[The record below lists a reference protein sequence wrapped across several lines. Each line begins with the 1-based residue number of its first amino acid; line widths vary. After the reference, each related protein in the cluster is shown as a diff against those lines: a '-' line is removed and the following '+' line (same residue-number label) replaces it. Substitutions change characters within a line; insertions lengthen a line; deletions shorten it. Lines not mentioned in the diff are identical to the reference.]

1 MPALAGYGY
10 GRESDFRTVKR
21 MKLKIKKR
29 KRLIGSI
36 SEIIPP
42 LVAGPI
48 SFVGFVLVFTL
59 TELDLA
65 LSALIFFGIYIVFS
79 VIYLWVILDKRTRS
93 EREAD
98 GKATFTSVIEGFLQR
113 SDVPMCGID
122 HEGKI
127 FWSNAAANELFDRT
141 SIFGDYF
148 DELSPVTLN
157 SVLADNG
164 TALEVAIN
172 GKYYET
178 NGHSVVSGVGKTISY
193 VYFKDTTKEVLWK
206 NKFEAREL
214 CVAAIYLDNL
224 AELSA
229 QTGQGEYRDAA
240 TLIDRALKEW
250 AASVNAIIKEL
261 NNERYIMVFNHEYL
275 EEMCKKRFPILDTVQ
290 ELQADSLLVPLTV
303 SIGVATEGESLA
315 EKETESLIALDHALQ
330 RGGAQVALRRD
341 TEGYEFFGGRTKT
354 SQKRTSI
361 RSRIEADRLISL
373 IKRAGNVIVMAHANP
388 DFDAIG
394 SCLGL
399 ARLAET
405 YGREALVVTNTEC
418 PNFKLCTARL
428 MKKDSDGYYQ
438 NLFADRERGLDAVRS
453 DTLVIL
459 TDVNSVQRCECPQI
473 ALNCARI
480 AVVDHHRKEGGG
492 MTEAHDISY
501 VDPSA
506 SSACE
511 MVSEMLDYSPLRVE
525 LEAEEANVMMSG
537 IMLDTQ
543 NFAKNVGTR
552 TFSAALYLRNVG
564 ASNEIANTFFF
575 ENMADYTAQTR
586 IISNSKRYKSKYII
600 AVNVL
605 DEESDARTI
614 AAKAANKLLS
624 IRGTEACF
632 VLACVGNNVSISA
645 RSNGKINVQEILAK
659 MGGGGHFDA
668 AGAQTDVGSE
678 ATLTRLQKAI
688 DDYEAELLQSRE
700 NANHQ

>member
-1 MPALAGYGY
+1 
-10 GRESDFRTVKR
+10 
-21 MKLKIKKR
+21 MKLKLKKR
-29 KRLIGSI
+29 GRVIGSI
-36 SEIIPP
+36 SEIIPS
-42 LVAGPI
+42 LVAGPLC
-48 SFVGFVLVFTL
+48 FAAFVLVFTL
-59 TELDLA
+59 TELDLVI
-65 LSALIFFGIYIVFS
+65 SALIFFGIYIAFS
-79 VIYLWVILDKRTRS
+79 VVYLWIILDKRMNA
-93 EREAD
+93 EKEAN
-98 GKATFTSVIEGFLQR
+98 GKATFTAVLEGFLQR

-122 HEGKI
+122 HDGKV
-127 FWSNAAANELFDRT
+127 FWSNVAACELFGRH
-141 SIFGDYF
+141 SLFGDFF
-148 DELSPVTLN
+148 DEISPVTLN

-164 TALEVAIN
+164 TALEVTIN
-172 GKYYET
+172 GKCFET
-178 NGHSVVSGVGKTISY
+178 NGYSVIGSTGKPISY
-193 VYFKDTTKEVLWK
+193 VYFKDTTKQVLWK
-206 NKFEAREL
+206 NKFEASEL
-214 CVAAIYLDNL
+214 CVAAIYLDNF

-250 AASVNAIIKEL
+250 AASVDAIIKEL

-275 EEMCKKRFPILDTVQ
+275 DEMCRKSFPILDTIQ
-290 ELQADSLLVPLTV
+290 ELQSDSLLVPLTV
-303 SIGVATEGESLA
+303 SIGLATEGETLA

-330 RGGAQVALRRD
+330 RGGAQVALRKD

-361 RSRIEADRLISL
+361 RSRIEADRLIAL
-373 IKRAGNVIVMAHANP
+373 IKRAGNVIVMGHTNP

-405 YGREALVVTNTEC
+405 YGKEALVVTDTSC
-418 PNFKLCTARL
+418 VNFNLCTTRL
-428 MKKDSDGYYQ
+428 MKKDTDGYYQ
-438 NLFADRERGLDAVRS
+438 NLFADSERGLDAVRS

-459 TDVNSVQRCECPQI
+459 TDVNSVDRCECPQI

-480 AVVDHHRKEGGG
+480 AVVDHHRKEGGT
-492 MTEAHDISY
+492 MTEAQDISY

-525 LEAEEANVMMSG
+525 LEAEEANVMMAG

-543 NFAKNVGTR
+543 NFSKSVGAR
-552 TFSAALYLRNVG
+552 TFSAALYLRNLG
-564 ASNEIANTFFF
+564 ASNEIASTFFF
-575 ENMADYTAQTR
+575 ENMSDYTAQTR
-586 IISNSKRYKSKYII
+586 IISNSKRYRTKYII

-605 DEESDARTI
+605 DKDSDARTI

-632 VLACVGNNVSISA
+632 VLACVGSNVSISA
-645 RSNGKINVQEILAK
+645 RSNGKINVQDILRRI
-659 MGGGGHFDA
+659 GGGGHFDA
-668 AGAQTDVGSE
+668 AGAQTSIGSE
-678 ATLTRLQKAI
+678 ATLTKLQKAI
-688 DDYEAELLQSRE
+688 DDYEAELAKARE